1 LNIFST
7 PQFINPTQGNLI
19 PAEGVSEISNQQAID
34 PELLK
39 LLETESTAKGIN
51 FDEVLAATKKG
62 QDPEAVMKL
71 LEENK
76 KGQTN
81 TDKPEAESLVGD
93 QKNVAE
99 KSNKNE
105 IVKEVNSP
113 AAKELKAL
121 LSEDTP
127 KNVQKLEKN
136 NLVLAKNDLNEA
148 AKSGNEFLNKKM
160 ISEPTVQ
167 TKHVTAAMLA
177 LEGQNQLSKNAAKTK
192 IIKTSAKNNAQPINN
207 AQLVN
212 NQIAGKEVVTEGKS
226 VNNLLNLNDFMQ
238 KQSPTMK
245 ANAAKK
251 AYKPVS
257 ESMFSQK
264 IEQDLPG
271 VIRKSANTEV
281 TMKDV
286 LLGNTQDPSQ
296 EQLAQQF
303 NSNPAGEQLN
313 KLDKINSTTKVFDLN
328 SMGKTSSTDEVIGK
342 VQDYIIQ
349 SKVSN
354 QPEVQVAFK
363 HDDLGVVDLTVKK
376 VNTNQLDII
385 IHTNKIEGSEFFAK
399 NKMALLTNLSHSGV
413 QVGDLKLESSAQ
425 SNNQNQDSS
434 RQQSFAQSKGGNH
447 NSESGQK
454 DSDSRRREDL
464 WNQHYEKEVA

>member
-1 LNIFST
+1 MNIFST

-160 ISEPTVQ
+160 IS
-167 TKHVTAAMLA
+167 
-177 LEGQNQLSKNAAKTK
+177 
-192 IIKTSAKNNAQPINN
+192 
-207 AQLVN
+207 
-212 NQIAGKEVVTEGKS
+212 
-226 VNNLLNLNDFMQ
+226 
-238 KQSPTMK
+238 
-245 ANAAKK
+245 
-251 AYKPVS
+251 
-257 ESMFSQK
+257 
-264 IEQDLPG
+264 
-271 VIRKSANTEV
+271 
-281 TMKDV
+281 
-286 LLGNTQDPSQ
+286 
-296 EQLAQQF
+296 
-303 NSNPAGEQLN
+303 
-313 KLDKINSTTKVFDLN
+313 
-328 SMGKTSSTDEVIGK
+328 
-342 VQDYIIQ
+342 
-349 SKVSN
+349 
-354 QPEVQVAFK
+354 
-363 HDDLGVVDLTVKK
+363 
-376 VNTNQLDII
+376 
-385 IHTNKIEGSEFFAK
+385 
-399 NKMALLTNLSHSGV
+399 
-413 QVGDLKLESSAQ
+413 
-425 SNNQNQDSS
+425 
-434 RQQSFAQSKGGNH
+434 
-447 NSESGQK
+447 
-454 DSDSRRREDL
+454 
-464 WNQHYEKEVA
+464 